1 MERGVQTGAHIGQEE
16 RRTCMAAIE
25 VRHLYKRF
33 EQKGV
38 TVEALSDINLTVE
51 QGDIYGIIGMSGAG
65 KSTLVRCLNFL
76 EKPTEGQVL
85 IEGQELGALTE
96 KELRG
101 QRSDIAMI
109 FQNFNLLM
117 QKSVLDNVC
126 FPMQIQE
133 KKKKEARERAR
144 ELLKTVGLSEKEKA
158 YPAQLSGGQRQRVA
172 LGRAIVREPKV
183 FLMDEPL
190 SNLDAK
196 LRAQMRTEIIKLHQK
211 LQTTIIY
218 VTHDQTEAMTMGS
231 RIVGMKDGYIQQVD
245 SPQVLYEKPVNMFV
259 AGFIGSPQMNFID
272 VKVEKQGADI
282 YLRMGRWTVK
292 LPEQKAEKI
301 LAGGYVEKTV
311 VMGIRPEAVHDEQ
324 MYLEAYK
331 DSQIECKVEVVEL
344 LGAES
349 LVYMMLENTL
359 FVARVKPRNN
369 IYVGDTMRFALNP
382 NKVHIFDKETE
393 NIICN

>member
-1 MERGVQTGAHIGQEE
+1 
-16 RRTCMAAIE
+16 MAAIE
-25 VRHLYKRF
+25 VRHLYKKF

-126 FPMQIQE
+126 FPMQIQG

-172 LGRAIVREPKV
+172 IARALASDPKILLCDEAIIEHGVLVEDGLVEDIFSHPKSKAAKELILRDQPGNNNAPLAGAVQERMQGDKKIRIVFSENSAFEPVIANMILQFKTPV
-183 FLMDEPL
+183 
-190 SNLDAK
+190 NI
-196 LRAQMRTEIIKLHQK
+196 LRADTKN
-211 LQTTIIY
+211 
-218 VTHDQTEAMTMGS
+218 
-231 RIVGMKDGYIQQVD
+231 VGGVAKGEMILGLPEDRHLQVD
-245 SPQVLYEKPVNMFV
+245 IEEYLKGKGLAVEEVTE
-259 AGFIGSPQMNFID
+259 D
-272 VKVEKQGADI
+272 VE
-282 YLRMGRWTVK
+282 
-292 LPEQKAEKI
+292 
-301 LAGGYVEKTV
+301 
-311 VMGIRPEAVHDEQ
+311 
-324 MYLEAYK
+324 
-331 DSQIECKVEVVEL
+331 
-344 LGAES
+344 
-349 LVYMMLENTL
+349 
-359 FVARVKPRNN
+359 
-369 IYVGDTMRFALNP
+369 
-382 NKVHIFDKETE
+382 
-393 NIICN
+393 